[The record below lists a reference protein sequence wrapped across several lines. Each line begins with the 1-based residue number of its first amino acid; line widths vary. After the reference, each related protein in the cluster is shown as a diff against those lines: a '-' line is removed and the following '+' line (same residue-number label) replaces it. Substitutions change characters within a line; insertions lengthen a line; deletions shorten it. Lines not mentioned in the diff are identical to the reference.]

1 LANILMTPPGNE
13 PNRPEADLRPVDGPH
28 LNEETDGSMWTS
40 LFSNLRDAFST
51 SKEAPLQL
59 ESKPAENDLIIP
71 EEGVFASLWSSIRDV
86 FFPVKLPP
94 LVLESKPIAV
104 VDRMKV
110 KRDPVSTAI
119 AVVLHGLVI
128 LLIAFLIAKKVQ
140 FSAPVKAVVVTELT
154 APPLAPPKAQ
164 AMGGGGGQRGPTP
177 VVKGTPP
184 KFADQQIV
192 PPKAPPLQEPKIKI
206 DPTLE
211 VQQDVK
217 MPSSLPQ
224 IGVANSPI
232 IGPFSGG
239 GGHGTGL
246 GSGNGAGLGP
256 GSGGNTG
263 GGPRRIGGGVSAPQL
278 IYSVEPEFS
287 EEARKAKVA
296 GNVLVNLWVDTNG
309 MPSHVH
315 VIRGVGMGLDEKAVE
330 AVKQYKFKPA
340 MENGKPVLV
349 ELNVEVN
356 FQIF

>member
-1 LANILMTPPGNE
+1 MTPPGKE
-13 PNRPEADLRPVDGPH
+13 PNKSEVDLRPADAPR

-59 ESKPAENDLIIP
+59 ESKPVESDLIIQ

-128 LLIAFLIAKKVQ
+128 LLIAFLIAKKVK
-140 FSAPVKAVVVTELT
+140 FAAPVKTVTVTELT

-164 AMGGGGGQRGPTP
+164 SMGGGGGQRGPTP

-206 DPTLE
+206 DPTIE

-232 IGPFSGG
+232 VGPFSGG

-246 GSGNGAGLGP
+246 GSGNGSGLGP

-278 IYSVEPEFS
+278 VYSVEPEFS